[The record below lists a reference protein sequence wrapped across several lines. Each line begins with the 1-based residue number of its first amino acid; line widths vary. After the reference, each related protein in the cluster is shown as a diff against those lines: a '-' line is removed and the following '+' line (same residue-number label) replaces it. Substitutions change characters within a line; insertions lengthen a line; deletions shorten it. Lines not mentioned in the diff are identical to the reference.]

1 MKKIIWVFLVVCQI
15 SFSQKVKDSTVEKD
29 LKVGLVLSGGGAK
42 GFAHIGALK
51 IIEESGVRIDYIGGT
66 SMGAIIG
73 ALYASGYTANQLD
86 SLVRVLNF
94 KTLLKDEL
102 PRKDK
107 TFYEKTDTEKYA
119 ITLPFDN
126 FKINV
131 PSGVSKGQ
139 NLYNLFSKLTSH
151 VNNED
156 DFTKFP
162 IPFFCIATNLETGA
176 QKKLDKGYLPK
187 AIMASGAI
195 PTIISPVKIN
205 DTLYVD
211 GGVVNNYPV
220 DEVRAMGADIVI
232 GIDVQDSLKTKNQ
245 LKSAFDIFMQIN
257 NFRSIASMKKKR
269 KKTDIYLHP
278 NIANFN
284 MISFDDKI
292 SILEVGKESAQ
303 KLKDTLVKIAKLQG
317 IRPKINKVNAK
328 DSLFVNK
335 IDIKGNKYYT
345 RSYVLGK
352 LQMKA
357 GEIISY
363 EKLSQ
368 GVNNLSATGNFQN
381 IDYRLEHI
389 KDNKYNLIFN
399 IEENNSKN
407 LLRIGVHFDDLYK
420 TSALLNVT
428 RKRVLTNNDVASLDF
443 IVGDNIRYNFDYYI
457 DKGYYWSVGMHS
469 GYTFFDKNV
478 PTDILISDGL
488 DPQNTE
494 VKEVSLKYGDL
505 TNQIYFET
513 LFKRKFLLRLGGEHK
528 WLSYYSNTLVTQ
540 DNNDSNKTIFV
551 DNNFFSAFGK
561 LKFDTLDKIYFPDEG
576 FYFEGDFNL
585 YLIDSDKTTNF
596 KQYSIAKA
604 NMLYAKSFKRG
615 WTITGNVE
623 GGVTI
628 GGDANHQLDFLVG
641 GYGYKQINNLK
652 PFYGY
657 EALSLRGDTY
667 LMSRLT
673 IDCEVFEKSHLN
685 ISANI
690 ANVGDDLF
698 NSTHW
703 IDRIDYTGYA
713 LGCGWETFLGP
724 IEIIYSYSP
733 EAKQSE
739 WYVTAGFIF

>member
-1 MKKIIWVFLVVCQI
+1 MKKIIWIFLVVCQV
-15 SFSQKVKDSTVEKD
+15 SFSQNGKENQAKND

-94 KTLLKDEL
+94 KTLLVDDL

-151 VNNED
+151 VNDQED
-156 DFTKFP
+156 FSKFP

-176 QKKLDKGYLPK
+176 PKKLDKGYLPK

-195 PTIISPVKIN
+195 PTLISPVKIN

-220 DEVRAMGADIVI
+220 DEVRALGADIII
-232 GIDVQDSLKTKNQ
+232 GIDVQDSLKTKDN

-257 NFRSIASMKKKR
+257 NFRSIESMKDKR

-278 NIANFN
+278 SISNFN
-284 MISFDDKI
+284 MISFNDKVK
-292 SILEVGKESAQ
+292 ILDIGEESAKKIKD
-303 KLKDTLVKIAKLQG
+303 KLIKIAKRQH
-317 IRPKINKVNAK
+317 IKPKKRKVIIK
-328 DSLFVNK
+328 DSLVLNN
-335 IDIKGNKYYT
+335 IEIKGNKYYT
-345 RSYVLGK
+345 RSYILGK
-352 LQMKA
+352 LQMRV
-357 GEIISY
+357 GEKISY

-368 GVNNLSATGNFQN
+368 GINNLSATGNFQN
-381 IDYRLEHI
+381 IDYRLRHI
-389 KDNKYNLIFN
+389 GENNYDITFN
-399 IEENNSKN
+399 IEENNLKN
-407 LLRIGVHFDDLYK
+407 ILRIGAHFDDLYK
-420 TSALLNVT
+420 TSALINIT
-428 RKRVLTNNDVASLDF
+428 KKRILTNNDVASLDF
-443 IVGDNIRYNFDYYI
+443 IIGDNIRYNFNYYI

-469 GYTFFDKNV
+469 GYTFFNKNV
-478 PTDILISDGL
+478 TNNFLITDGL
-488 DPQNTE
+488 NSQNTT

-505 TNQIYFET
+505 TNQIYLET

-528 WLSYYSNTLVTQ
+528 WLNYYSNTFGTQ
-540 DNNDSNKTIFV
+540 EANNTGKTTFV
-551 DNNFFSAFGK
+551 NNNFFSAFGK
-561 LKFDTLDKIYFPDEG
+561 LKFDTLNKIYFPDEG

-585 YLIDSDKTTNF
+585 YLFDSKILRDFNQF
-596 KQYSIAKA
+596 SIAKA
-604 NMLYAKSFKRG
+604 NMLYAKSFIGG
-615 WTITGNVE
+615 WTITGNVQ
-623 GGVTI
+623 GGVTL
-628 GGDANHQLDFLVG
+628 GGDNNHQLDFMLG
-641 GYGYKQINNLK
+641 GYGFKQINNIK

-657 EALSLRGDTY
+657 QPLSLRGDTY
-667 LMSRLT
+667 LMSKLT
-673 IDCEVFEKSHLN
+673 IDCEVFEKSHIN

-698 NSTHW
+698 NSSHW

-724 IEIIYSYSP
+724 IELIYSYSP
-733 EAKQSE
+733 EAKKSE
-739 WYVTAGFIF
+739 WYVSAGFIF